1 MDDIQRIDELEYIL
15 AGVMHSVDKWLEG
28 DEFEQD
34 EVNRAA
40 TMREKVLRI
49 IEAKDARI
57 RELEK
62 KLEEFDRLQSF
73 KIGDTV
79 WVYDFMWG
87 IIPCEVDE
95 PYHCRC
101 GEVGGCTY
109 GMYFGEKD
117 IGKYIFATK
126 EEAEDVWRKKE

>member
-1 MDDIQRIDELEYIL
+1 MNDIQRIDELEYIL

-28 DEFEQD
+28 DEFDQD

-62 KLEEFDRLQSF
+62 KLEQSYQV
-73 KIGDTV
+73 I
-79 WVYDFMWG
+79 
-87 IIPCEVDE
+87 
-95 PYHCRC
+95 
-101 GEVGGCTY
+101 GEVV
-109 GMYFGEKD
+109 EKPNP
-117 IGKYIFATK
+117 FTK
-126 EEAEDVWRKKE
+126 E

>member
-1 MDDIQRIDELEYIL
+1 MTNERRIDELEYII

-49 IEAKDARI
+49 IEAKDAHI

-62 KLEEFDRLQSF
+62 KLEQAYQV
-73 KIGDTV
+73 I
-79 WVYDFMWG
+79 
-87 IIPCEVDE
+87 
-95 PYHCRC
+95 
-101 GEVGGCTY
+101 GEVIDKPNP
-109 GMYFGEKD
+109 F
-117 IGKYIFATK
+117 K
-126 EEAEDVWRKKE
+126 ED